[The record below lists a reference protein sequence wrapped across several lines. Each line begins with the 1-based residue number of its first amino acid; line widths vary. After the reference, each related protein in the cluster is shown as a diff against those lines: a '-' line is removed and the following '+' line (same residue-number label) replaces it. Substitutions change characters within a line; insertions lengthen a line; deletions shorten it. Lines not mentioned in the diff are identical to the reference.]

1 MITIDVLKMQ
11 DENTLAY
18 SYKAFLFGD
27 VMGVLYF
34 ANSED
39 IDMLGICLKELA
51 QHFRKPE
58 IPEVFRKAW
67 EDKHE

>member
-11 DENTLAY
+11 DEKTLTY

-34 ANSED
+34 ANPDD
-39 IDMLGICLKELA
+39 IDMLGVCLKELA
-51 QHFRKPE
+51 EQIRLPE
-58 IPEVFRKAW
+58 VPEVFRRAW
-67 EDKHE
+67 EDKNE